1 MKCFDMKYSVLMPVY
16 RKENPVYFYRAA
28 LSMMEQSVPPDE
40 FVLVCDG
47 PLTKELDAVIE
58 KLEEA
63 WSERMNTVR
72 LPENRGVGPALAA
85 GVEICRNDL
94 IARMDSDDIAS
105 PERCEKQLAQFHGN
119 PALALASGAIAEFE
133 TDSQE
138 EAANMQGT
146 IDASEAPVGIP
157 EDGSIT
163 GTRTLPCSYEEILAF
178 ARRRNP
184 MNHMAVMMRRDAVLA
199 VGNYHAVK
207 GAEDYELWVR
217 MLQAGYQAENLP
229 DVLVYARTGNG
240 MMQRRGGLAYAK
252 ETVRL
257 QTCFYKSGFLTFSQ
271 YMSNCAVRV
280 AASILPAWI
289 RGILYQ
295 KKLRAEIHGGN

>member
-1 MKCFDMKYSVLMPVY
+1 MRSGDMKYSVLMPVY
-16 RKENPVYFYRAA
+16 RKENPLYFYRAA
-28 LSMMEQSVPPDE
+28 VSMMEQSVPPDE

-47 PLTKELDAVIE
+47 PLTEELDAVIR
-58 KLEEA
+58 KLEET
-63 WSERMNTVR
+63 WSEQIKIVR

-85 GVEICRNDL
+85 GVNICRNAL

-105 PERCEKQLAQFHGN
+105 PDRCERQLAQFHDN

-133 TDSQE
+133 MDSLE
-138 EAANMQGT
+138 KAANMQWM
-146 IDASEAPVGIP
+146 IDMPEEPVGIP
-157 EDGSIT
+157 DDCCIT
-163 GTRTLPCSYEEILAF
+163 GIRTLPCSYEEILAF

-252 ETVRL
+252 ENVRL
-257 QTCFYKSGFLTFSQ
+257 QTHFYKSGFLTFSQ
-271 YMSNCAVRV
+271 YVSNCAVRV
-280 AASILPAWI
+280 AASILPSGI
-289 RGILYQ
+289 RGYLYR
-295 KKLRAEIHGGN
+295 KKLRSGART